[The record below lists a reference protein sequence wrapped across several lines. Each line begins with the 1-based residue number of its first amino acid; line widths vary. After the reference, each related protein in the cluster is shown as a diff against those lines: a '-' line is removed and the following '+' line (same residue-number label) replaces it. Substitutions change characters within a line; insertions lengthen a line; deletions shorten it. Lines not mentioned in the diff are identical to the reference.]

1 MQIPSTNLLLPLT
14 SGASREPLLQNL
26 KPGQILQGTA
36 LSGNVDGRLN
46 LQIGITRLIAQTQ
59 LSVRPGQSL
68 ILQVVKSDGLP
79 ELRVITPP
87 SLAQLKAAALKTL
100 LPRQQSLSPL
110 FKMLGQ
116 IATTEPP
123 GTPLPKE
130 IRQQVESLLSR
141 APALESPEFR
151 QRLQRA
157 LGDSGLLTESKLLQR
172 LSDTGDLKLDL
183 ARLFRL
189 LRPLI
194 PESLLPRLTADIGDA
209 PRLPSAPATPE
220 RPPDPGIKVLLE
232 LLKQIDGAI
241 SRIQTHQ
248 LHSLPRE
255 DGAQQV
261 WQFELPIR
269 NGQEFDLFHFRIT
282 REGAPRNN
290 DETAS
295 WTLVLHMNL
304 ATLGPMRVQLRLQ
317 GEALSTVI
325 WSQKET
331 THALVHEHLEG
342 LRKGY
347 ERSGLEVQRLEA
359 FLGAAEIPEEIPEDT
374 TPLLHEKA

>member
-1 MQIPSTNLLLPLT
+1 MQIPSTKLLLPPT
-14 SGASREPLLQNL
+14 SGATREPLLQNL

-36 LSGNVDGRLN
+36 LSGNIDGRLN
-46 LQIGITRLIAQTQ
+46 LQIGVTRLIAQTQ
-59 LSVRPGQSL
+59 LSVRPGQAL

-87 SLAQLKAAALKTL
+87 SLAQLKSAALKTL

-110 FKMLGQ
+110 FKMLNQ
-116 IATTEPP
+116 IATTERPD
-123 GTPLPKE
+123 TPLPKE
-130 IRQQVESLLSR
+130 IRQQAEALLGR
-141 APALESPEFR
+141 TPIFGSPEFK

-157 LGDSGLLTESKLLQR
+157 LSDSGLLSESKLLLHR
-172 LSDTGDLKLDL
+172 PDPGDLKLNL

-194 PESLLPRLTADIGDA
+194 PESLLPRLAADIGNA
-209 PRLPSAPATPE
+209 PRLPPATAPPAG
-220 RPPDPGIKVLLE
+220 PPDPGIKLLLE

-241 SRIQTHQ
+241 ARIQTHQ

-261 WQFELPIR
+261 WQFELPIH
-269 NGQEFDLFHFRIT
+269 NGQEFDLFHFRIS
-282 REGAPRNN
+282 REGGPRSDDEAAP
-290 DETAS
+290 

-304 ATLGPMRVQLRLQ
+304 STLGPMRVQLRLQ

-325 WSQKET
+325 WSQQEA
-331 THALVHEHLEG
+331 THALVYEHLEG

-347 ERSGLEVQRLEA
+347 ERSGLQVQRLEA
-359 FLGAAEIPEEIPEDT
+359 FVGAAEVPEEIPEDT